1 MRNLSTLIVGL
12 LIIAVLLLYMI
23 TFQVDFNRSVVVT
36 TFGKATDV
44 YAGGE
49 GAGGTIGNLHF
60 KWIWPIQKVYSYD
73 ARVQTLETRLEQMQ
87 TADKQTII
95 PSLFVTWQITDAMA
109 FHTALRSEDQAR
121 KQLQARLRD
130 AKTQLSAYT
139 FDELTAADP
148 AALKLDEAEAD
159 IRRSLQAALDEA
171 GYGLTVRTVGVKRLV
186 LPDEVTQKVFERMR
200 ATRERLAQKA
210 RSEGIAAATKIRSQA
225 NSARDRILSF
235 ADERA
240 SQIRAEGLA
249 AVADI
254 VAVFKQDEEFAIF
267 QRKIEAMK
275 EALNRRTTIFADPS
289 MIPFDEFRNE
299 ANTGAP

>member
-23 TFQVDFNRSVVVT
+23 TFQVDFNRAVVVT

-44 YAGGE
+44 YAGAE
-49 GAGGTIGNLHF
+49 GAGGAVGNLHF

-87 TADKQTII
+87 TADKQTVI
-95 PSLFVTWQITDAMA
+95 PALFVTWQITDAMA
-109 FHTALRSEDQAR
+109 FHTALRSEDEAR

-130 AKTQLSAYT
+130 AKTQLSEYT

-148 AALKLDEAEAD
+148 AKLKLDEAERD
-159 IRRSLQAALDEA
+159 IRQSLQTALDEA
-171 GYGLTVRTVGVKRLV
+171 GYGLTVKTVGIKRLV
-186 LPDEVTQKVFERMR
+186 LPDEVTQKVFDRMR

-254 VAVFKQDEEFAIF
+254 VAVFKEDEQFAIF
-267 QRKIEAMK
+267 QRKIDAMK
-275 EALNRRTTIFADPS
+275 QALNRRTTIFADPS

-299 ANTGAP
+299 ANGGTP

>member
-12 LIIAVLLLYMI
+12 LIIAVLLLYMV
-23 TFQVDFNRSVVVT
+23 TFQVDFNRAVVVT

-44 YAGGE
+44 YSGAQ
-49 GAGGTIGNLHF
+49 GAGGTVGNLHF

-87 TADKQTII
+87 TADKQTVI
-95 PSLFVTWQITDAMA
+95 PSLFVTWQIADPMA
-109 FHTALRSEDQAR
+109 FHTALRSEDEAR

-130 AKTQLSAYT
+130 AKTQISRYT
-139 FDELTAADP
+139 FDELTSADP
-148 AALKLDEAEAD
+148 AALKLDDAERD
-159 IRRSLQAALDEA
+159 IQLSLQTALDEA
-171 GYGLTVRTVGVKRLV
+171 GYGLTVKTVGIKRLV
-186 LPDEVTQKVFERMR
+186 LPDEVTQKVFDRMR

-210 RSEGIAAATKIRSQA
+210 RSEGIAAATKIRSEA

-240 SQIRAEGLA
+240 SQIRAEGLT

-254 VAVFKQDEEFAIF
+254 VAVFKENEDFAIF
-267 QRKIEAMK
+267 QRKIDAMK
-275 EALNRRTTIFADPS
+275 ESLNRRTTIFADPS
-289 MIPFDEFRNE
+289 MIPFDEFKNP
-299 ANTGAP
+299 ANTQR